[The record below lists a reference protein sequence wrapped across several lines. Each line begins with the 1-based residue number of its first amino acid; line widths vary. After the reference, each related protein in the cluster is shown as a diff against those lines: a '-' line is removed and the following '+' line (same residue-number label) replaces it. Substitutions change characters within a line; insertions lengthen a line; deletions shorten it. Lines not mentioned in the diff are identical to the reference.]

1 MDRSSLW
8 GLVVAGGSV
17 LVSATSAR
25 NAELTMRHGCSLL
38 LPLVV
43 IAFPE
48 ASDSVFRRS
57 WSGLAHGGEG
67 PAPAMVI
74 RLAAWV
80 LLIVLVMVH
89 HSWGFFGV
97 R

>member
-1 MDRSSLW
+1 MDRSGLW

-17 LVSATSAR
+17 LVSAVSAR
-25 NAELTMRHGCSLL
+25 SVELTVRHACFLI
-38 LPLVV
+38 LPLAA

-48 ASDSVFRRS
+48 ASDDVFRRS
-57 WSGLAHGGEG
+57 WRGLAHGGEG
-67 PAPAMVI
+67 PAPAVVI

-80 LLIVLVMVH
+80 LLIVLVLVH
-89 HSWGFFGV
+89 HSWGFLGV

>member
-1 MDRSSLW
+1 MDRSGVW

-17 LVSATSAR
+17 LVSAASAR
-25 NAELTMRHGCSLL
+25 NAEFTVRHGCSLL

-48 ASDSVFRRS
+48 VSDFIFRRC

-80 LLIVLVMVH
+80 LLIVLVLVH
-89 HSWGFFGV
+89 HFWGSFGV

>member
-1 MDRSSLW
+1 MDRSGVW

-17 LVSATSAR
+17 LVSAAR
-25 NAELTMRHGCSLL
+25 ARIAELAVRHGCSLL

-48 ASDSVFRRS
+48 ASDFIFRRS

-67 PAPAMVI
+67 PTPAMVI

-80 LLIVLVMVH
+80 LLIALVMVH
-89 HSWGFFGV
+89 HSWGLFGV